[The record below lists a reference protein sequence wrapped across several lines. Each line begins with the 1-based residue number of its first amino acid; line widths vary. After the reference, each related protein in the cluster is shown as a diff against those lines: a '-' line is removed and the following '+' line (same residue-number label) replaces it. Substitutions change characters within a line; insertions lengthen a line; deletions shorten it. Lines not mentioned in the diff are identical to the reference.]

1 MNEPTRG
8 RSIDDA
14 VGDCVP
20 VRAGSAY
27 DGVSIRNVLAD
38 VVRRPVGRV
47 LQRPGVR
54 QLPAHGRHV
63 AAPP

>member
-14 VGDCVP
+14 VSDYVP

-27 DGVSIRNVLAD
+27 DGVSIRNVLQMSSGARWGECCSD
-38 VVRRPVGRV
+38 PESDSSRLTAVM
-47 LQRPGVR
+47 
-54 QLPAHGRHV
+54 
-63 AAPP
+63 